1 MSDLTGELIDG
12 RYQLLRQI
20 ASGGMASIYEGF
32 DTRLDR
38 KVAVKIMHPHLAQDE
53 QFVERFIRE
62 AKAAAALSHPNI
74 VAVQDQGWNQSGTP
88 AVFIVMEIVEGHTL
102 REYLHEQ
109 GRLTHRDGIRFLLP
123 VLSALAAAHKQGI
136 VHRDIKP
143 ENILVSREGRIKIAD
158 FGLAKGPLLGS
169 TMTAESSVILG
180 SVSYLS
186 PEQVQRGVADSRS
199 DVYAV
204 GITAFELFTGKKPFD
219 GEAPIQIAYMHV
231 NERVPRVSSLLPDFP
246 ADLDDLIYRATSAD
260 PDERPRDGAQFH
272 SELLTI
278 NARLNPKENQL
289 SLELDIPIAPM
300 RPQPK
305 KKSLRSRV
313 KELTTQIPLG
323 KAESK
328 AESKAETQAETK
340 ADTKKVIERETTAQ
354 VTRRKKISKR
364 VRRNRYIA
372 AGLAIALG
380 ITGWYLLIGP
390 GSRVVVPSTVGASQS
405 EVAAALTPLGL
416 TSIVIERRYSEDID
430 SDHVI
435 ESLPAGGGRV
445 EQGGTVKLIVS
456 KGPERYIIPMVNGLT
471 PEAAQAA
478 ILKYPLK
485 LAPNIEVF
493 DLNVPK
499 GFVISA
505 SPAIGSKVK
514 RNATITLTIS
524 KGIEQVALASYIG
537 KSGEQ
542 ALNELTD
549 AGFIVTSTYA
559 FSETKLTGEVITQ
572 TPAGGGSAN
581 KGAAISL
588 VISKGTEFAYIPN
601 LYSIPEA
608 QAVKSLQDLG
618 LKVTVKKIGKKTLKK
633 VTNIVPKVGTKV
645 KRGSSVTIT
654 VG

>member
-1 MSDLTGELIDG
+1 VSDLTGELIDG
-12 RYQLLRQI
+12 RYQLTRQV
-20 ASGGMASIYEGF
+20 ATGGMASIYEGF

-88 AVFIVMEIVEGHTL
+88 AVFIVMELVEGHTL
-102 REYLHEQ
+102 REYLNEQ
-109 GRLTHRDGIRFLLP
+109 GRLSYRDGIRFLLP

-143 ENILVSREGRIKIAD
+143 ENILVSKEGRIKIAD

-199 DVYAV
+199 DVYAT

-219 GEAPIQIAYMHV
+219 GDAPIQIAYMHV
-231 NERVPRVSSLLPDFP
+231 NERVPRVSSVISDFP
-246 ADLDDLIYRATSAD
+246 SDLDDLIYRATAAD
-260 PDERPRDGAQFH
+260 PDERPRDAAEFH
-272 SELLTI
+272 SQLTLV
-278 NARLNPKENQL
+278 NTRLNPKENQL
-289 SLELDIPIAPM
+289 SLELDIPIQPM
-300 RPQPK
+300 RSK
-305 KKSLRSRV
+305 GKAKSLRKRI
-313 KELTTQIPLG
+313 KEMTTQIPVVDVEQP
-323 KAESK
+323 A
-328 AESKAETQAETK
+328 
-340 ADTKKVIERETTAQ
+340 KVERETTAQ
-354 VTRRKKISKR
+354 VARRKKVSKR

-372 AGLAIALG
+372 AGLAVALG
-380 ITGWYLLIGP
+380 ITGWYILVGP
-390 GSRVVVPSTVGASQS
+390 GSRVVVPSTVGATQS
-405 EVAAALTPLGL
+405 EVSAALKPLGL
-416 TSIVIERRYSEDID
+416 TSLVAERRFSEEIEA
-430 SDHVI
+430 DHVI
-435 ESLPAGGGRV
+435 ESVPAGGGRV
-445 EQGGTVKLIVS
+445 EQGGVVKLILS
-456 KGPERYIIPMVNGLT
+456 KGPERYLIPMVKGLT

-478 ILKYPLK
+478 ISKFPLK
-485 LAPNIEVF
+485 LAANIEVF
-493 DLNVPK
+493 DATIPS

-505 SPAIGSKVK
+505 EPPSGTKVK
-514 RNATITLTIS
+514 RDITVTLTVS
-524 KGIEQVALASYIG
+524 KGIEQVALASYLG
-537 KSGEQ
+537 KGGEQ

-549 AGFIVTSTYA
+549 AGFKVVSTYA
-559 FSETKLTGEVITQ
+559 FSETKLAGEVISQ
-572 TPAGGGSAN
+572 TPAGGSTAN
-581 KGAAISL
+581 KGGTVTI

-601 LYSIPEA
+601 IFSIDEA
-608 QAVKSLQDLG
+608 KAVKALQDLG
-618 LKVTVKKIGKKTLKK
+618 LKVVVKKIGKKSVKK